1 VNETVV
7 RTTYL
12 EMTSPS
18 DLRPPETQVDGITV
32 SPVSIPCP
40 ELNRFLYEVVGRDWH
55 WTYRLPW
62 SPQRWKAYVARNELS
77 TWLGIREGM
86 TVGYF
91 ELEMQDGGS
100 IEIKIFGLVPQYVGK
115 GLGGMLLTKAIR
127 TAWDAGASRV
137 WVHTCTLDAPAA
149 LPNYLARGLRIYKEE
164 TETVRSPDIEE

>member
-1 VNETVV
+1 MEETVV

-18 DLRPPETQVDGITV
+18 DLRPSNAVVDDFAIRR
-32 SPVSIPCP
+32 VSIPCP
-40 ELNRFLYEVVGRDWH
+40 ELNRFLYEVVGRDWQ

-62 SPQRWKAYVARNELS
+62 SPERWKTYVLRDELS
-77 TWLGIREGM
+77 TWLGTCEGM

-91 ELEMQDGGS
+91 ELEKQDEGNV
-100 IEIKIFGLVPQYVGK
+100 EIKIFGLVPQFVGK
-115 GLGGMLLTKAIR
+115 GLGGHMLTQAIR
-127 TAWDAGASRV
+127 TAWDMGASRV

-164 TETVRSPDIEE
+164 